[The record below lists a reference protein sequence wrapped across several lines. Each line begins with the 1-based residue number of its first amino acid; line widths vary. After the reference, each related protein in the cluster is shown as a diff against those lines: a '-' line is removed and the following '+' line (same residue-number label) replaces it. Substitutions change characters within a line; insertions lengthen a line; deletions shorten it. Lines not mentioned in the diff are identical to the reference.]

1 MKRSKEAVHYNRS
14 RIKGKDTSIE
24 KRLRIALYH
33 EGFRYRKNVSSLPG
47 HPDIVLTKEKI
58 AIFCDGDFFHGYDV
72 TSTLDKIKT
81 NHDFWKEKIRKNRV
95 RDEEENEKLVALGY
109 LVLRFWEHEIDNH
122 LEEVLNEIGMAA
134 RKREEEKKKGRSFS

>member
-1 MKRSKEAVHYNRS
+1 M
-14 RIKGKDTSIE
+14 
-24 KRLRIALYH
+24 
-33 EGFRYRKNVSSLPG
+33 
-47 HPDIVLTKEKI
+47 
-58 AIFCDGDFFHGYDV
+58 
-72 TSTLDKIKT
+72 
-81 NHDFWKEKIRKNRV
+81 